1 MPLLGKY
8 VCYVWSPQT
17 QNVMRIFRS
26 ARVRCGAEGWQGL
39 LERGGS
45 IAEDTQKL
53 LQSLWQSL
61 SRQVCSRQKA
71 GRQEQASC
79 ERAAS
84 ARRETIARKRQRERE
99 WERDTIIG
107 LKAQANCRCHSA
119 LHPFEL
125 CVKLSAVSAKGCNN
139 FGAANAKE
147 TPRDLRNIKLFA
159 RESETAHT
167 HS

>member
-1 MPLLGKY
+1 MAGAAGKGGFY
-8 VCYVWSPQT
+8 SGRHTKVAAKFMAV
-17 QNVMRIFRS
+17 
-26 ARVRCGAEGWQGL
+26 AEPP
-39 LERGGS
+39 S
-45 IAEDTQKL
+45 
-53 LQSLWQSL
+53 LQQA
-61 SRQVCSRQKA
+61 A

-159 RESETAHT
+159 RERQQTHTLGNCETVVELGRQKT
-167 HS
+167 VD